1 MQQVWIDYMA
11 VLGLSPG
18 EWRRH
23 VRSDATENKVD
34 LSYRLLVF

>member
-1 MQQVWIDYMA
+1 MQQVWTDCMA
-11 VLGLSPG
+11 VLSLSPS

-23 VRSDATENKVD
+23 VRSDAAEDKID